1 MKRYFWVIGIVL
13 ILGAAAFFYF
23 QGQAQTLEEEPV
35 EESLRTSKVRRGDI
49 IITASGVGA
58 IVTQADIQIGF
69 TTTGVIEE
77 IYVKEGDVVQKG
89 DVLAKLEENPQLTL
103 DLVTQQINL
112 IDEQESYQNLLNNLD
127 SDLASAS
134 VNYLQAQSD
143 LEDLLT
149 DRASLNY
156 RRCGD
161 EYVLQYEADYNTAL
175 EILERLQDKY
185 NLLYA
190 SRDLSDPERLQAEAD
205 IASAQSKVDTA
216 YTSWQY
222 CLTYPSQEEIAL
234 MDAKI
239 KIKENEVIRW
249 KEEVDTLQAGV
260 DPQDIA
266 LNQAKVAQ
274 AEAKLKIAEENI
286 KGLTLVAPLTGTIMN
301 ISAVTGQ
308 TIGNNTSIIRIAD
321 LSKPILEV
329 YLDET
334 DLDQLVV
341 GYEAEVIFDAFDT
354 SIFTGKVISI
364 TPELV
369 KNGNVVYAH
378 GLIELDP
385 SSFGKPF
392 NLPLG
397 LNASVDVIGGRSENT
412 LLVPIEALRPLG
424 DGSYAVFVV
433 ENGTPTLRMVEV
445 GLTDFT
451 SAEILSGLKVG
462 EEVTTGI
469 VETVQ

>member
-1 MKRYFWVIGIVL
+1 MKRYLWVIGIVL
-13 ILGAAAFFYF
+13 ILGAAAFFYY
-23 QGQAQTLEEEPV
+23 QGQAQNTEEPV
-35 EESLRTSKVRRGDI
+35 KESLKTSKVRRGDI

-58 IVTQADIQIGF
+58 VVTQADIQIGF
-69 TTTGVIEE
+69 TTAGVIEE

-89 DVLAKLEENPQLTL
+89 DVLAKLEMDPQLTL
-103 DLVTQQINL
+103 DLLTQQINL
-112 IDEQESYQNLLNNLD
+112 INEQENYKNLVENLD
-127 SDLASAS
+127 VDLASAS
-134 VNYLQAQSD
+134 VNYLQAQSG

-175 EILERLQDKY
+175 DVLGRLQDKF

-190 SRDLSDPERLQAEAD
+190 ARDLSDPERLQAEAD
-205 IASAQSKVDTA
+205 IASAQTKVNTA
-216 YTSWQY
+216 LASWQY
-222 CLTYPSQEEIAL
+222 CLTYPSPEEIAL

-249 KEEVDTLQAGV
+249 KEEVETLQAGV
-260 DPQDIA
+260 NPQEIE
-266 LNQAKVAQ
+266 LSQAKVAQ
-274 AEAKLKIAEENI
+274 AEAKLKIAEDNI
-286 KGLTLVAPLTGTIMN
+286 NGLSLIAPITGTIMK
-301 ISAVTGQ
+301 ISAVPGQ
-308 TIGNNTSIIRIAD
+308 SIGNNTNIIRIAD
-321 LSKPILEV
+321 LSRPILEV

-341 GYEAEVIFDAFDT
+341 GYETEVIFDAFDT
-354 SIFTGKVISI
+354 SIFKGKVISI

-378 GLIELDP
+378 GLVELDS

-397 LNASVDVIGGRSENT
+397 LNASIDVIGGRSEKT
-412 LLVPIEALRPLG
+412 LLIPVEALRPLG

-462 EEVTTGI
+462 DEVTTGI

>member
-1 MKRYFWVIGIVL
+1 MKRYLWVIGIVL
-13 ILGAAAFFYF
+13 ILGAAAFFYY
-23 QGQAQTLEEEPV
+23 QGQAQIAEEPV
-35 EESLRTSKVRRGDI
+35 KESLKTSKVRRGDI

-58 IVTQADIQIGF
+58 VVTQADIQIGF
-69 TTTGVIEE
+69 TTAGVIEE

-89 DVLAKLEENPQLTL
+89 DVLAKLEMDPQLTL
-103 DLVTQQINL
+103 DLLTQKINL
-112 IDEQESYQNLLNNLD
+112 INEQENYNNLVD
-127 SDLASAS
+127 NLDVDLASAS

-175 EILERLQDKY
+175 EILERLQDKF
-185 NLLYA
+185 NLQYA
-190 SRDLSDPERLQAEAD
+190 TKDLSDPERLQVEAD
-205 IASAQSKVDTA
+205 IASAQSKVDIA
-216 YTSWQY
+216 YASWQY

-249 KEEVDTLQAGV
+249 KDEVDTLQVGV
-260 DPQDIA
+260 DPQDIE

-274 AEAKLKIAEENI
+274 AEAKLKIAEDNI
-286 KGLTLVAPLTGTIMN
+286 NGLTLIAPIAGTIMN
-301 ISAVTGQ
+301 ISAVPGQ
-308 TIGNNTSIIRIAD
+308 TIGNNTNIIRIAD
-321 LSKPILEV
+321 LTKPILEV

-341 GYEAEVIFDAFDT
+341 GYETEVVFDAFD
-354 SIFTGKVISI
+354 INVFTGKVISI

-378 GLIELDP
+378 GLVELDP

-412 LLVPIEALRPLG
+412 LLIPIEALRPLG

>member
-1 MKRYFWVIGIVL
+1 MKRYLWVIGIVL
-13 ILGAAAFFYF
+13 ILGAAAFFYY
-23 QGQAQTLEEEPV
+23 QGQAQIAEEPV
-35 EESLRTSKVRRGDI
+35 KESLKTSKVRRGDI

-58 IVTQADIQIGF
+58 VVTQADIQIGF
-69 TTTGVIEE
+69 TTAGVIDE

-89 DVLAKLEENPQLTL
+89 EMLAKLEMDPQLTL
-103 DLVTQQINL
+103 DLLTQQINL
-112 IDEQESYQNLLNNLD
+112 INEQENYKNLVDNLD
-127 SDLASAS
+127 VDLASAS
-134 VNYLQAQSD
+134 VNYLQAQSE

-175 EILERLQDKY
+175 EILGRLQDKF

-190 SRDLSDPERLQAEAD
+190 TRDLSDPERLQAEAD
-205 IASAQSKVDTA
+205 IASAQTKVNTA
-216 YTSWQY
+216 LASWQY
-222 CLTYPSQEEIAL
+222 CLTYPSLEEIAL

-249 KEEVDTLQAGV
+249 KEEMDTLQAGV
-260 DPQDIA
+260 NPQDIE
-266 LNQAKVAQ
+266 LYQAKVGQ
-274 AEAKLKIAEENI
+274 AEAKLKIAEDNI
-286 KGLTLVAPLTGTIMN
+286 NGLTLIAPITGTIMD
-301 ISAVTGQ
+301 ISAVPGQ
-308 TIGNNTSIIRIAD
+308 TIGNNTNIIRIAD
-321 LSKPILEV
+321 LSRPILEV

-378 GLIELDP
+378 GLVELDP
-385 SSFGKPF
+385 TSFGKPF
-392 NLPLG
+392 NLPLW

-424 DGSYAVFVV
+424 DGRYAVFVV

>member
-1 MKRYFWVIGIVL
+1 MKRYLWVIGIVL
-13 ILGAAAFFYF
+13 ILGAAAFFYY
-23 QGQAQTLEEEPV
+23 QGQAQIAEEPV
-35 EESLRTSKVRRGDI
+35 KESLKTSKVRRGDI

-58 IVTQADIQIGF
+58 VVTQADIQIGF
-69 TTTGVIEE
+69 TTAGVIEE

-89 DVLAKLEENPQLTL
+89 DVLAKLEMDPQLTL
-103 DLVTQQINL
+103 DLLTQKINL
-112 IDEQESYQNLLNNLD
+112 INEQENYNNLVD
-127 SDLASAS
+127 NLDVDLASAS

-175 EILERLQDKY
+175 EILERLQDKF
-185 NLLYA
+185 NLQYA
-190 SRDLSDPERLQAEAD
+190 TKDLSDPERLQVEAD

-216 YTSWQY
+216 YASWQY

-249 KEEVDTLQAGV
+249 KDEVDTLQVGV
-260 DPQDIA
+260 DPQDIE

-274 AEAKLKIAEENI
+274 AEAKLKIAEDNI
-286 KGLTLVAPLTGTIMN
+286 NGLTLIAPIAGTIMN
-301 ISAVTGQ
+301 ISAVPGQ
-308 TIGNNTSIIRIAD
+308 TIGNNTNIIRIAD

-341 GYEAEVIFDAFDT
+341 GYETEVIFDAFDIN
-354 SIFTGKVISI
+354 IFTGKVISI

-369 KNGNVVYAH
+369 KNGNVAYAH
-378 GLIELDP
+378 GLVELDP

-412 LLVPIEALRPLG
+412 LLIPIEALRPLG

>member
-1 MKRYFWVIGIVL
+1 MKRYLWVIGIVL
-13 ILGAAAFFYF
+13 ILGAAAFFYY
-23 QGQAQTLEEEPV
+23 QGQAQIAEEPV
-35 EESLRTSKVRRGDI
+35 KESLKTSKVRRGDI

-58 IVTQADIQIGF
+58 VVTQADIQIGF
-69 TTTGVIEE
+69 TTAGVIEE

-89 DVLAKLEENPQLTL
+89 DVLAKLEMDPQLTL
-103 DLVTQQINL
+103 DLLTQQINL
-112 IDEQESYQNLLNNLD
+112 INEQENYNNLVD
-127 SDLASAS
+127 NLDVDLASAS

-175 EILERLQDKY
+175 EILERLQDKF
-185 NLLYA
+185 NLQYA
-190 SRDLSDPERLQAEAD
+190 PKDLSDPERLQVEAD
-205 IASAQSKVDTA
+205 IASAQSKVDIA
-216 YTSWQY
+216 YASWQY

-249 KEEVDTLQAGV
+249 KDEVDTLQVGV
-260 DPQDIA
+260 DPQDIE

-274 AEAKLKIAEENI
+274 AEAKLKIAEDNI
-286 KGLTLVAPLTGTIMN
+286 NGLTLIAPIAGTIMN
-301 ISAVTGQ
+301 ISAVPGQ
-308 TIGNNTSIIRIAD
+308 TIGNNTNIIRIAD
-321 LSKPILEV
+321 LTKPILEV

-341 GYEAEVIFDAFDT
+341 GYETEVVFDAFD
-354 SIFTGKVISI
+354 INVFTGKVISI

-378 GLIELDP
+378 GLVELDP

-412 LLVPIEALRPLG
+412 LLIPIEALRPLG

>member
-1 MKRYFWVIGIVL
+1 MKRYLWIFGIVI
-13 ILGAAAFFYF
+13 ILGAAAFFYY
-23 QGQAQTLEEEPV
+23 QGQAQKTAEVPI
-35 EESLRTSKVRRGDI
+35 EESVKTSKVRRGDI

-58 IVTQADIQIGF
+58 VVTQADIQIGF
-69 TTTGVIEE
+69 ATSGVIEE
-77 IYVKEGDVVQKG
+77 IYVNEGDVVQKG
-89 DVLAKLEENPQLTL
+89 GVLAKLEEDPQLTV
-103 DLVTQQINL
+103 DLFTQQINL
-112 IDEQESYQNLLNNLD
+112 INEQDSYQDLINNLD
-127 SDLASAS
+127 MDLASAS
-134 VNYLQAQSD
+134 VNYLQAQSE

-149 DRASLNY
+149 DRAGLNY

-161 EYVLQYEADYNTAL
+161 VYVLQYEADYNTAL
-175 EILERLQDKY
+175 EILERMQDKY

-190 SRDLSDPERLQAEAD
+190 SRELSDPERLQAEAD
-205 IASAQSKVDTA
+205 IASAQVKVDSSLA
-216 YTSWQY
+216 NWQY
-222 CLTYPSQEEIAL
+222 CLSYPSQEEIEL

-239 KIKENEVIRW
+239 KIKENEVLQW
-249 KEEVDTLQAGV
+249 NTEMDTMQNGV
-260 DPQDIA
+260 DPRDIE
-266 LNQAKVAQ
+266 LHQAKVSQ
-274 AEAKLKIAEENI
+274 AEAKLKIAEESIN
-286 KGLTLVAPLTGTIMN
+286 GLTLIAPLDGTIMSIN
-301 ISAVTGQ
+301 AIAGQ
-308 TIGNNTSIIRIAD
+308 TLGNNTNIIRIAD

-329 YLDET
+329 FLDET

-341 GYEAEVIFDAFDT
+341 GYEVEVIFDAFDT
-354 SIFTGKVISI
+354 EIFTGKVISI

-378 GLIELDP
+378 GLVALDA

-397 LNASVDVIGGRSENT
+397 LNASIDVIGGRSENT
-412 LLVPIEALRPLG
+412 MLIPIEALRPLG

-451 SAEILSGLKVG
+451 SAEIISGLKVG

>member
-1 MKRYFWVIGIVL
+1 MKRYLWVIGIVL
-13 ILGAAAFFYF
+13 ILGAAAFFYY
-23 QGQAQTLEEEPV
+23 QGQAQIAEEPV
-35 EESLRTSKVRRGDI
+35 KERLKTSKVRRGDI

-58 IVTQADIQIGF
+58 VVTQADIQIGF
-69 TTTGVIEE
+69 TTAGVIEE

-89 DVLAKLEENPQLTL
+89 DVLAKLEMDPQLTL
-103 DLVTQQINL
+103 DLLTQKINL
-112 IDEQESYQNLLNNLD
+112 INEQENYNNLVD
-127 SDLASAS
+127 NLDVDLASAS

-175 EILERLQDKY
+175 EILERLQDKF
-185 NLLYA
+185 NLQYA
-190 SRDLSDPERLQAEAD
+190 TKDLSDPERLQVEAD
-205 IASAQSKVDTA
+205 IASAQSKVDIA
-216 YTSWQY
+216 YASWQY
-222 CLTYPSQEEIAL
+222 CLTYPSHEEIAL

-249 KEEVDTLQAGV
+249 KDEVDTLQVGV
-260 DPQDIA
+260 DPQDIE

-274 AEAKLKIAEENI
+274 AEAKLKIAEDNI
-286 KGLTLVAPLTGTIMN
+286 NGLTLIAPIAGTIMN
-301 ISAVTGQ
+301 ISAVPGQ
-308 TIGNNTSIIRIAD
+308 TIGNNTNIIRIAD
-321 LSKPILEV
+321 LTKPILEV

-341 GYEAEVIFDAFDT
+341 GYETEVVFDAFD
-354 SIFTGKVISI
+354 INVFTGKVISI

-378 GLIELDP
+378 GLVELDP

-412 LLVPIEALRPLG
+412 LLIPIEALRPLG

>member
-1 MKRYFWVIGIVL
+1 M
-13 ILGAAAFFYF
+13 
-23 QGQAQTLEEEPV
+23 
-35 EESLRTSKVRRGDI
+35 
-49 IITASGVGA
+49 
-58 IVTQADIQIGF
+58 
-69 TTTGVIEE
+69 
-77 IYVKEGDVVQKG
+77 
-89 DVLAKLEENPQLTL
+89 
-103 DLVTQQINL
+103 
-112 IDEQESYQNLLNNLD
+112 
-127 SDLASAS
+127 
-134 VNYLQAQSD
+134 
-143 LEDLLT
+143 
-149 DRASLNY
+149 
-156 RRCGD
+156 
-161 EYVLQYEADYNTAL
+161 
-175 EILERLQDKY
+175 EILERIQDKY

-190 SRDLSDPERLQAEAD
+190 TRDLSDPERLQAEAD
-205 IASAQSKVDTA
+205 IASAQAKVDSA

-239 KIKENEVIRW
+239 KIKENEVTRW
-249 KEEVDTLQAGV
+249 KEEMDTLQVGV
-260 DPQDIA
+260 DPQAIE
-266 LNQAKVAQ
+266 LSQAKVAQ
-274 AEAKLKIAEENI
+274 VEAKLKIAEDNI
-286 KGLTLVAPLTGTIMN
+286 NGLTLTAPFAGTIMD
-301 ISAVTGQ
+301 ISAVLGQ
-308 TIGNNTSIIRIAD
+308 TIGNNTNIIRIAD

-341 GYEAEVIFDAFDT
+341 GYETEVIFDAFDT

-378 GLIELDP
+378 GLVELDP

-397 LNASVDVIGGRSENT
+397 LNASIDVIGGRSENT
-412 LLVPIEALRPLG
+412 LLIPIEALRPLG